1 MSQSTVP
8 TITMNIYHSFYLRF
22 SEPVINP
29 GHRNGFLWFPILKK
43 QIYTRLEQEVQT
55 VISTIKYVFY
65 TYLNIMSVKTSSVL
79 NEGGD

>member
-1 MSQSTVP
+1 MYIS
-8 TITMNIYHSFYLRF
+8 HSFYLRF
-22 SEPVINP
+22 SELFIN
-29 GHRNGFLWFPILKK
+29 HNYRNSFLWFPILKK

-55 VISTIKYVFY
+55 AISTIKYVFY

>member
-1 MSQSTVP
+1 MELYSS
-8 TITMNIYHSFYLRF
+8 YYLKFLEPIQCAYF
-22 SEPVINP
+22 SHKNS
-29 GHRNGFLWFPILKK
+29 FLWFPILKK